1 MNTTTTL
8 YIVKIYC
15 EDATITVETNSASTM
30 LDHINSAL
38 EADVPC
44 EVICGTTGEVLMS
57 HDCGCGENHSHG
69 CGCGSHSHQHSHCG
83 LDAFEEE
90 NENVHPAQR
99 FMKRN

>member
-57 HDCGCGENHSHG
+57 HDCGCGEY
-69 CGCGSHSHQHSHCG
+69 
-83 LDAFEEE
+83 ATEEFAMLFLE
-90 NENVHPAQR
+90 VLMEEAWG
-99 FMKRN
+99 

>member
-15 EDATITVETNSASTM
+15 EDATLTVETNSASTM

-57 HDCGCGENHSHG
+57 HDCGCGEY
-69 CGCGSHSHQHSHCG
+69 
-83 LDAFEEE
+83 ATEEFAMLFLE
-90 NENVHPAQR
+90 VLMEEAWG
-99 FMKRN
+99 